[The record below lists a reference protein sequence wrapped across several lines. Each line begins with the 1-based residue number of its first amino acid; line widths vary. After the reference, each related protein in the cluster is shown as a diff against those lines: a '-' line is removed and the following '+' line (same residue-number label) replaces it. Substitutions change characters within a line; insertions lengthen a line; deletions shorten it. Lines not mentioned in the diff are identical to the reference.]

1 MDIRIK
7 ATDFE
12 MTPGVQDYLDER
24 LQTIEKHLGD
34 GADVARCEIEL
45 GRAAG
50 HSQRGENW
58 FSEIQIIIPGKE
70 DLRVVAHAE
79 SVNASIDAMKD
90 EILGRVTKN
99 KSKRFALTRKA
110 GARIKDWLRWGS

>member
-12 MTPGVQDYLDER
+12 ITSQTADYLDER
-24 LQTIEKHLGD
+24 MLAIEKHLAGD
-34 GADVARCEIEL
+34 AEIARCEIEL

-50 HSQRGENW
+50 HSQHGKNW
-58 FSEIQIIIPGKE
+58 FSEIQIIIPGTE

-79 SVNASIDAMKD
+79 SVNAAIDAMKD
-90 EILGRVTKN
+90 EILGRLKKDKT
-99 KSKRFALTRKA
+99 KRFSHARKA
-110 GARIKDWLRWGS
+110 GARIKEWLRFGE